1 MTNSIPFDILINVN
15 KREQKTKERIKK
27 LEKFI
32 VVDTETTNS
41 IDDPI
46 VYDVGFAVVD
56 AEGNVYEQ
64 HSYVVADVFLDKD
77 LMSYAYFAD
86 KIPQYWED
94 IKSGKR
100 KLRRF
105 KTIRMIFKDVCKQY
119 GIKKIFAHN
128 AKFDNR
134 SLNLTQRYLTSS
146 KFRWFFP
153 YNIEI
158 CDTLKMSKNTLKNVE
173 AYDQFCWDNDF
184 ITKRGCKR
192 YTAEI
197 IYRFITGKLD
207 FEESHTGLEDVL
219 IEKEILKYCLKHNP
233 EFSGKLW

>member
-1 MTNSIPFDILINVN
+1 M
-15 KREQKTKERIKK
+15 
-27 LEKFI
+27 EKFI
-32 VVDTETTNS
+32 VIDTETTNS

-46 VYDVGFAVVD
+46 CYDIGFAVVD
-56 AEGNVYEQ
+56 AKGKVYEQ
-64 HSYVVADVFLDKD
+64 HSYVVADIFLDKE

-94 IKSGKR
+94 IKAGKR

-105 KTIRMIFKDVCKQY
+105 KTIKMIFKDVCKQY

-128 AKFDNR
+128 ARFDNR

-146 KFRWFFP
+146 KFRYFFP
-153 YNIEI
+153 YNTEI
-158 CDTLKMSKNTLKNVE
+158 WDTLKMSRNTLKNIE
-173 AYDQFCWDNDF
+173 SYDRFCWENDY

-197 IYRFITGKLD
+197 IYRFITGDND
-207 FEESHTGLEDVL
+207 FEEKHTGLEDVL
-219 IEKEILKYCLKHNP
+219 IEKEILKYCLKHDPN
-233 EFSGKLW
+233 FNGKLW

>member
-1 MTNSIPFDILINVN
+1 MHKNKKGN
-15 KREQKTKERIKK
+15 KRCIKTRKEFKK

-46 VYDVGFAVVD
+46 AYDIGFAVVD

-64 HSYVVADVFLDKD
+64 HSYVVADVFLDKE

-119 GIKKIFAHN
+119 EIKKIFAHN
-128 AKFDNR
+128 ARFDNR

-153 YNIEI
+153 YNTEI
-158 CDTLKMSKNTLKNVE
+158 CDTLKMSRNTLKNVE

>member
-1 MTNSIPFDILINVN
+1 M
-15 KREQKTKERIKK
+15 
-27 LEKFI
+27 EKFI

-119 GIKKIFAHN
+119 EIKKI
-128 AKFDNR
+128 
-134 SLNLTQRYLTSS
+134 Y
-146 KFRWFFP
+146 
-153 YNIEI
+153 
-158 CDTLKMSKNTLKNVE
+158 
-173 AYDQFCWDNDF
+173 DF
-184 ITKRGCKR
+184 I
-192 YTAEI
+192 I
-197 IYRFITGKLD
+197 
-207 FEESHTGLEDVL
+207 
-219 IEKEILKYCLKHNP
+219 CL
-233 EFSGKLW
+233 

>member
-1 MTNSIPFDILINVN
+1 MPQN
-15 KREQKTKERIKK
+15 KKGIEK

-94 IKSGKR
+94 IKAGKR

-119 GIKKIFAHN
+119 EIKKIFAHN
-128 AKFDNR
+128 ARFDNR

-153 YNIEI
+153 YNTEI
-158 CDTLKMSKNTLKNVE
+158 CDTLKMSRNTLKNITE
-173 AYDQFCWDNDF
+173 YDQFCWDNDF

-197 IYRFITGKLD
+197 IYKFITGKLD